1 MNWVNKNTMEK
12 KSSSGFTLME
22 LLIVLV
28 IVGLLAALVGPT
40 LYKRVNPAKSSIA
53 QAQIEN
59 FGKALDTYFVDTGSF
74 PSTQQGLSVLR
85 QAPSGVATWQG
96 PYLKKEIP
104 LDPWGN
110 TYVYRS
116 PGRSGG
122 FEILSYGAD
131 GLEGGEGDNK
141 DITSWGS

>member
-1 MNWVNKNTMEK
+1 MQRVCAKGTQRTE
-12 KSSSGFTLME
+12 GFTLME

-40 LYKRVNPAKSSIA
+40 LYKRVNPAKSSAA

-59 FGKALDTYFVDTGSF
+59 FMKALDSFFVDNGSF
-74 PSTQQGLSVLR
+74 PSSQQGLQSLR
-85 QAPSGVATWQG
+85 VAPQNNPNWQG

-104 LDPWGN
+104 FDPWGN
-110 TYVYRS
+110 AYIYRS

-122 FEILSYGAD
+122 YEVLSLGTD
-131 GLEGGEGDNK
+131 GMEGGEGDAK
-141 DITSWGS
+141 DVNSWGG